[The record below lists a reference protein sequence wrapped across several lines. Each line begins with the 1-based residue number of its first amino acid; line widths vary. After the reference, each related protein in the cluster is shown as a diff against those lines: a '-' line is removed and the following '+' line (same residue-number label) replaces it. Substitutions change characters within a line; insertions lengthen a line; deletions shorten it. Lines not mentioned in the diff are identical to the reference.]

1 MESTDEKDD
10 QCENFVYECPG
21 LAASVSSEKSQQKE
35 NVLSYYVWTELPLL
49 FTVNYKSLKTV

>member
-21 LAASVSSEKSQQKE
+21 LASVSSEKSRQKE